1 MKMSLEENTEKSE
14 LRSVNRSNEDT
25 KKTEETETRTC
36 LQILKSFKIE
46 SFMIL
51 FMFAYLLG
59 DVSTKNI
66 YIDKVCLNVYNF
78 SANICDHL
86 DNYTDEKD
94 LVEITADNYNL
105 YSSLITTIPA
115 IFFTLVIGPWS
126 DKYGRKL
133 PIFLSLIGLGLENVG
148 LMFNAIY
155 FSTPL
160 YWTLVSAIP
169 AGIFGGLT
177 VTITCLYSLISE
189 QTTRKQRTIKYAL
202 LEVSFGMGAPLGTSV
217 GGVIYKNYGYLYV
230 YVTSLSLQFLAAVWL
245 IFVINDNRN
254 IRKISISKAVSDLF
268 CFTNFKDSCEAVAK
282 PRPNGIRKQILLLIA
297 SMCSLVSIFLGQ
309 YKKLFFVSIFSG
321 MDGFEFYFAK
331 HMYNWDVTAFSN
343 VKSLLI
349 ISGIV
354 IIVIAIPIII
364 KVLKVNDS
372 CLGEIGSISMFLSN
386 IIKGFAYKA
395 WIYYLAGFTGALSGM
410 SLFAVRSRISKIVSE
425 DELGKIFAFLSSC
438 ESLVPVVSS
447 LLFTQIFNAT
457 IHIFPG
463 TAYVVAASFAILPI
477 IVFWWIGRKKSNDYE
492 NIN

>member
-1 MKMSLEENTEKSE
+1 MKMGLEGDTAKSE
-14 LRSVNRSNEDT
+14 LRSINLSNEDR
-25 KKTEETETRTC
+25 KKTEDMENRTC
-36 LQILKSFKIE
+36 LQILKGLTIE

-59 DVSTKNI
+59 NVSTKNI

-94 LVEITADNYNL
+94 RVEITADNYNL

-115 IFFTLVIGPWS
+115 IFFTLVIAPWS

-133 PIFLSLIGLGLENVG
+133 PIFLSLIGIGLENVG
-148 LMFNAIY
+148 LILNTIY
-155 FSTPL
+155 FSIPL
-160 YWTLVSAIP
+160 YWMLVSAIP

-202 LEVSFGMGAPLGTSV
+202 LEISFGMGAPLGTSV

-254 IRKISISKAVSDLF
+254 IRKIFNFKAVSDLF
-268 CFTNFKDSCEAVAK
+268 CFTNIKESCEAVAK
-282 PRPNGIRKQILLLIA
+282 RRPNGISKEILLLIA
-297 SMCSLVSIFLGQ
+297 SMCILISI
-309 YKKLFFVSIFSG
+309 YSA

-349 ISGIV
+349 ISGMV
-354 IIVIAIPIII
+354 IIIIAIPIII
-364 KVLKVNDS
+364 KVLKVTDS

-386 IIKGFAYKA
+386 IMKGFAYKA
-395 WIYYLAGFTGALSGM
+395 WLYYLAGFTGALSGM
-410 SLFAVRSRISKIVSE
+410 SLFAVRSRISKIVSG
-425 DELGKIFAFLSSC
+425 DELDF
-438 ESLVPVVSS
+438 
-447 LLFTQIFNAT
+447 
-457 IHIFPG
+457 
-463 TAYVVAASFAILPI
+463 
-477 IVFWWIGRKKSNDYE
+477 
-492 NIN
+492 